1 MLSPIGE
8 VLGVFAVFGREPR
21 TSFTPQQRRELA
33 DFSSLVTTDLK
44 LQTNWVTDPDLRSIP
59 LLDRDSAGNDNPRPR
74 VVKPLVGDLDDDDV
88 QSQLVPPPLRY
99 HRAENS
105 PKRSRAYIHRQN
117 ENAFSTN
124 GEQTPPSSAH
134 AEEKFFGESKDFGN
148 SLPQPSVKSRSNES
162 ASFDSLPTPDSHD
175 FRVSTPRPFSSSDI
189 TSLNPHPPNTPNRS
203 IKDGE
208 ESQGPQFDLTIE
220 DFMSLVDS
228 DCAEQYAEDAAVN
241 DATAKNTLVGSS
253 RVEQPAAEARK
264 IALFDNFQAEYAFS
278 TEGSEDHNVETART
292 AEVLDAPP
300 RDLAPS
306 PSIVESSTALRPLN
320 SRLDSPVLL
329 NRLSTSTGV
338 SSSSSSQNGE
348 TMPFKLAEA
357 CRITAQNLGYD
368 IIYVVQI
375 KPSHPLLTDQ
385 QLFAPGG
392 LRKNL
397 ITAHGLTEA
406 MNLSSETHVG
416 VLRSR
421 GPQSWKNNRERYED
435 GEFEGGCL
443 IAIHSEGGP
452 RRLRS
457 SGIIM
462 GAFYKPSGTGRTQ
475 GKTTAEI
482 ERLVEAGKVLKNM
495 ILKPQRLIH
504 PKRTN
509 TEPTTPRLHSARQAT
524 EVDDDI
530 WKLSLDAARIQRGGQ
545 F

>member
-1 MLSPIGE
+1 
-8 VLGVFAVFGREPR
+8 
-21 TSFTPQQRRELA
+21 
-33 DFSSLVTTDLK
+33 
-44 LQTNWVTDPDLRSIP
+44 
-59 LLDRDSAGNDNPRPR
+59 
-74 VVKPLVGDLDDDDV
+74 
-88 QSQLVPPPLRY
+88 
-99 HRAENS
+99 
-105 PKRSRAYIHRQN
+105 
-117 ENAFSTN
+117 
-124 GEQTPPSSAH
+124 
-134 AEEKFFGESKDFGN
+134 
-148 SLPQPSVKSRSNES
+148 
-162 ASFDSLPTPDSHD
+162 
-175 FRVSTPRPFSSSDI
+175 
-189 TSLNPHPPNTPNRS
+189 
-203 IKDGE
+203 
-208 ESQGPQFDLTIE
+208 
-220 DFMSLVDS
+220 MSLADS
-228 DCAEQYAEDAAVN
+228 DCVEPYPEDAAAN
-241 DATAKNTLVGSS
+241 DTAVKSTLIEAS
-253 RVEQPAAEARK
+253 RVEQHAAEARK
-264 IALFDNFQAEYAFS
+264 IALFDSFQAEYAFS
-278 TEGSEDHNVETART
+278 TEGSEDHHVETANT
-292 AEVLDAPP
+292 AEVLDVPP
-300 RDLAPS
+300 RGLAPS
-306 PSIVESSTALRPLN
+306 PSINESSTARRPLN

-421 GPQSWKNNRERYED
+421 GPQFWKNNRERYED

-482 ERLVEAGKVLKNM
+482 ERLVEAGKVLKNI
-495 ILKPQRLIH
+495 ILKPQRIIH

-509 TEPTTPRLHSARQAT
+509 TEPTTPHLHSAGQAT

-530 WKLSLDAARIQRGGQ
+530 WKLSLDAARIQRGGK